1 MSVTLHGAVVLVSV
15 FGLPHIQR
23 DLRIEDVP
31 MVVELV
37 TISNETN
44 LPSQPVHDPKHKSE
58 PEIQPKPKKNAS
70 KPVPPP
76 TPANEVVPPVPLPDP
91 EAAGNPPPQPA
102 LKVKSK
108 LKTEPKPVLKPKVK
122 PKAPKRFAKAKPTR
136 KPKPPDE
143 FAAVLKNLAKEF
155 KKPHPTQSSEK
166 NKKAEPARH
175 SFEQQIAKV
184 LTRPRVSDAASNR
197 ITMTERHA
205 MINTIRTAIQPCW
218 NIQPGAKG
226 AQDIVVVVRATLSP
240 DGRIRRAWVTNRS
253 AFQNDPFKLA
263 AAETAQRAVLNQA
276 CQPFKLDPRK
286 YDVWKD
292 VTLSFNPNEMF
303 GR

>member
-1 MSVTLHGAVVLVSV
+1 MSVTLHGAVVVLGV

-23 DLRIEDVP
+23 DLQIEDVP
-31 MVVELV
+31 MVVELI

-44 LPSQPVHDPKHKSE
+44 FPSQPEPDLQPKIQPEPKKEAHKLVPQPPAPLPE
-58 PEIQPKPKKNAS
+58 PEAVVAPPPKPALKAKPKAKPKPK
-70 KPVPPP
+70 P
-76 TPANEVVPPVPLPDP
+76 
-91 EAAGNPPPQPA
+91 
-102 LKVKSK
+102 
-108 LKTEPKPVLKPKVK
+108 KTEPKRVLKPEVK
-122 PKAPKRFAKAKPTR
+122 TQATKRFATAKPRR

-143 FAAVLKNLAKEF
+143 FASVLKNLAKEF
-155 KKPHPTQSSEK
+155 KKPPPMEK
-166 NKKAEPARH
+166 LGKDKKPQPEKDN
-175 SFEQQIAKV
+175 FEQQIAKV
-184 LTRPRVSDAASNR
+184 LTRRRVNDSSSNR

-205 MINTIRTAIQPCW
+205 MINSIRTAIQPCW

-226 AQDIVVVVRATLSP
+226 AQDIVVVVRATMSP
-240 DGRIRRAWVTNRS
+240 DGKVRRAWVTNRS

-276 CQPFKLDPRK
+276 CQPFKLDPKK

-292 VTLSFNPNEMF
+292 VTLKFNPSEMF

>member
-1 MSVTLHGAVVLVSV
+1 MSVTLHGAIVVLSV
-15 FGLPHIQR
+15 LGLPHIQR
-23 DLRIEDVP
+23 DLQIEDVP

-37 TISNETN
+37 KISNETN
-44 LPSQPVHDPKHKSE
+44 LPSQLVPDPEPPIQPDPKKD
-58 PEIQPKPKKNAS
+58 AT
-70 KPVPPP
+70 KPVPQP
-76 TPANEVVPPVPLPDP
+76 TPAVKTQPPAPLPEP
-91 EAAGNPPPQPA
+91 EAVAAPPPQPA
-102 LKVKSK
+102 LKPKPKPKPKSQ
-108 LKTEPKPVLKPKVK
+108 PKPVLKPEVK
-122 PKAPKRFAKAKPTR
+122 PQAPKRFAKTKPTR

-143 FAAVLKNLAKEF
+143 FAEVLKNLAKEF
-155 KKPHPTQSSEK
+155 NKPPLTKKPK
-166 NKKAEPARH
+166 KDKKAQPA
-175 SFEQQIAKV
+175 SDNFEQQIAKV
-184 LTRPRVSDAASNR
+184 LTRPRASDSASKR
-197 ITMTERHA
+197 ITMTERRA

-292 VTLSFNPNEMF
+292 VTLNFNPNEMF

>member
-1 MSVTLHGAVVLVSV
+1 MSVTLHGAIVVLSV

-23 DLRIEDVP
+23 DLQIEDVP

-44 LPSQPVHDPKHKSE
+44 LPSQLVPD
-58 PEIQPKPKKNAS
+58 PKPKIGPQIQPNPKKDAL
-70 KPVPPP
+70 KLVPPP
-76 TPANEVVPPVPLPDP
+76 APLPEP
-91 EAAGNPPPQPA
+91 EPAIAPPLQPA
-102 LKVKSK
+102 VKAK
-108 LKTEPKPVLKPKVK
+108 PQTKTEPNPVLKPEVK
-122 PKAPKRFAKAKPTR
+122 PQAPKMFAKAKPTR

-155 KKPHPTQSSEK
+155 KKPPPTKKPEK
-166 NKKAEPARH
+166 DKKVQPARDN
-175 SFEQQIAKV
+175 FEQQIAKV
-184 LTRPRVSDAASNR
+184 LTRPRVSDSATNR

-286 YDVWKD
+286 YEVWRD
-292 VTLSFNPNEMF
+292 VTLNFNPNEMF

>member
-1 MSVTLHGAVVLVSV
+1 MSVTLHGAVVLLSV

-44 LPSQPVHDPKHKSE
+44 LPSQPVHDPKPKSE
-58 PEIQPKPKKNAS
+58 AEIQPKPKKNAS
-70 KPVPPP
+70 KPVPLP
-76 TPANEVVPPVPLPDP
+76 TPAEEVLPPVPLPDP
-91 EAAGNPPPQPA
+91 EAAGDPPPQPA

-108 LKTEPKPVLKPKVK
+108 LKTEPVLKPKVK

-143 FAAVLKNLAKEF
+143 FAAVLKNLAKEL
-155 KKPHPTQSSEK
+155 KIPHPTQSSER
-166 NKKAEPARH
+166 NKKAEPARD